1 MTKQAV
7 ILAGGLGSRLGE
19 LTKSV
24 AKPLLM
30 VGGVP
35 FVEHLS
41 NNLKRFGFD
50 EVILLCGYKSESFLP
65 LTVPGKFPGL
75 RIRLSVEVED
85 RLLGTGGALKNART
99 LLDETFLL
107 LNGDTYFDFN
117 LLDLVAKFGSSDFI
131 GRLALR
137 AIHSDGR
144 YGCVTLQDERI
155 TEFLPSSEP
164 GPIVI
169 NGGVYVLNRELV
181 DEIPDQPCSLERDV
195 FPEFAKR
202 GRLSGYVYTGDFLD
216 IGVPDDLARAPVFI
230 ETLARKPAAFLDRDG
245 VLNVDHGYVHKIE
258 NITWV
263 KGAKDAV
270 KALNDQ
276 GYYVFVV
283 TNQAGVARGYYTTED
298 VETLHRHMSDELRQV
313 GAHIDAYEYCPH
325 HPDGVVD
332 AFRTHSRRRKPE
344 PGMIEDLL
352 LSWPI
357 ERDKSFLIGDRE
369 TDLQAA
375 KAAGVTAHLFNT
387 PRLDLFLEQIL
398 HA

>member
-1 MTKQAV
+1 MFPV
-7 ILAGGLGSRLGE
+7 I
-19 LTKSV
+19 
-24 AKPLLM
+24 
-30 VGGVP
+30 
-35 FVEHLS
+35 
-41 NNLKRFGFD
+41 
-50 EVILLCGYKSESFLP
+50 
-65 LTVPGKFPGL
+65 
-75 RIRLSVEVED
+75 
-85 RLLGTGGALKNART
+85 
-99 LLDETFLL
+99 
-107 LNGDTYFDFN
+107 
-117 LLDLVAKFGSSDFI
+117 
-131 GRLALR
+131 
-137 AIHSDGR
+137 
-144 YGCVTLQDERI
+144 
-155 TEFLPSSEP
+155 
-164 GPIVI
+164 
-169 NGGVYVLNRELV
+169 
-181 DEIPDQPCSLERDV
+181 
-195 FPEFAKR
+195 AKR
-202 GRLSGYVYTGDFLD
+202 GQLSGYVYTGDFLD

-270 KALNDQ
+270 KALNDR

-298 VETLHRHMSDELRQV
+298 VETLHRQMSDELRQV

-375 KAAGVTAHLFNT
+375 KAAHITGHFFDGT
-387 PRLDLFLEQIL
+387 DLHQFLKNIIE
-398 HA
+398 